1 MAEYSISTL
10 WPDGHGGHDGGVGGV
25 GIERCV
31 DNGILF
37 SLMRI

>member
-1 MAEYSISTL
+1 MIGEYIEYIL
-10 WPDGHGGHDGGVGGV
+10 LCDGGDGGDGDGV